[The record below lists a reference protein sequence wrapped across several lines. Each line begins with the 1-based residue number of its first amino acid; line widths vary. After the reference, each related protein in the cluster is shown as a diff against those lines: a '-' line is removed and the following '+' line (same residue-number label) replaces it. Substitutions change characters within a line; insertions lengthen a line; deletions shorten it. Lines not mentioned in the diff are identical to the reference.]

1 MLCFVVINSVLLN
14 LLRVRSLKNGITPKK
29 FHAAFCQ
36 KNQQRSFDFFGFCLD
51 IILFISFVLYFQTD
65 SRDPSASDTDT
76 LTQDA
81 ADGDGAAEEDAEM
94 ELLYRHHVLTAQP
107 QDPDDANGDGDD
119 DLADDDDDDNNND
132 YQSSHSASGASTP
145 ASVGAVSSLQP
156 RRGRRRQQIADL
168 RNFRDVLSTS
178 SSLPRS
184 RPRSGGGVGGEG
196 GGGGSGG
203 GGDLSRSDTV
213 HRGKRKR
220 CAGSD
225 VLELLAEIAATQD
238 RSPNA
243 EFGSYVATELD
254 KLDERQQRRAR
265 FEIHQVLFEI
275 QEEGV

>member
-1 MLCFVVINSVLLN
+1 M
-14 LLRVRSLKNGITPKK
+14 
-29 FHAAFCQ
+29 
-36 KNQQRSFDFFGFCLD
+36 
-51 IILFISFVLYFQTD
+51 FISFVLYFQTD

-81 ADGDGAAEEDAEM
+81 ADGDGAAEEDTEM
-94 ELLYRHHVLTAQP
+94 ELLYRHHLQTAQP
-107 QDPDDANGDGDD
+107 QDPDDTNGDGDD
-119 DLADDDDDDNNND
+119 DLADDDDNNND

-145 ASVGAVSSLQP
+145 ASVGAVSSMQP

-168 RNFRDVLSTS
+168 RNFRDVLSTLS
-178 SSLPRS
+178 GVSRS
-184 RPRSGGGVGGEG
+184 RPRSGSGVGGSG
-196 GGGGSGG
+196 GGGGGGG
-203 GGDLSRSDTV
+203 GGDLSRSDAV

>member
-1 MLCFVVINSVLLN
+1 M
-14 LLRVRSLKNGITPKK
+14 
-29 FHAAFCQ
+29 
-36 KNQQRSFDFFGFCLD
+36 CLD
-51 IILFISFVLYFQTD
+51 IILFITFVLYFQTD

-81 ADGDGAAEEDAEM
+81 ADGDGAAVEDAEM
-94 ELLYRHHVLTAQP
+94 ELLYRHHLQTAQP
-107 QDPDDANGDGDD
+107 PDPDDVNGDGDD
-119 DLADDDDDDNNND
+119 DLAGDDDNNND

-145 ASVGAVSSLQP
+145 ASVGAVSSMQP

-178 SSLPRS
+178 SSVSRS
-184 RPRSGGGVGGEG
+184 RTRSGGGG
-196 GGGGSGG
+196 GGGGG
-203 GGDLSRSDTV
+203 GGDLSRSDAV